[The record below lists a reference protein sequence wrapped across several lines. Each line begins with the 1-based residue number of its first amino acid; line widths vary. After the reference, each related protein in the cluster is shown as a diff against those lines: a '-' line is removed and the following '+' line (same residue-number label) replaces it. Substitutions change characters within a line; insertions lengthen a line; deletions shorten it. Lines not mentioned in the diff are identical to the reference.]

1 MSYGVL
7 VMQALHIGCV
17 KQKGSLSFTG
27 SMEQLASSWME
38 VFARHKISNVTGTRT
53 SLSLNKPT

>member
-1 MSYGVL
+1 M
-7 VMQALHIGCV
+7 GCV